1 MDGVGESAPADD
13 VCRSTSRFDLTGAA
27 SDSSSSSRAAFR
39 IERRPTL
46 GEG

>member
-13 VCRSTSRFDLTGAA
+13 VCRSKSRFDVSRTA
-27 SDSSSSSRAAFR
+27 SDSAPHPGPHSG

>member
-27 SDSSSSSRAAFR
+27 SDSAPHPGSHSGLSDD
-39 IERRPTL
+39 RR
-46 GEG
+46 